1 MALHVLVSACF
12 YPWWILVSFL
22 EGMHIYSRGPG
33 WGTDG
38 QCMLGT
44 LLSGAWN
51 SPKWSLDLWQAKH
64 GGQWRR
70 ILQHVL
76 QRNQRWEA
84 RAPGYLCGPGAER
97 CGYVFFA
104 NSRQMTQIQSYI
116 VDIVTFWKSRLI
128 RTLFIITE
136 IIYIAISSWLF
147 GKQSK
152 ELSWVRGEVRETV
165 ARCRKPRTTVSRV
178 SSLLG
183 DNSLT
188 VSQVVTKEL
197 SRCHIYIIHDVIIIM
212 SIVTLH
218 KYK

>member
-1 MALHVLVSACF
+1 M
-12 YPWWILVSFL
+12 VSFL

-44 LLSGAWN
+44 LLSGARN

-64 GGQWRR
+64 GRQWRR

-76 QRNQRWEA
+76 QRNQRGEA
-84 RAPGYLCGPGAER
+84 RAPGYLRGLGAER
-97 CGYVFFA
+97 CGYVLLLY

-116 VDIVTFWKSRLI
+116 VDTVTFWKSRLI
-128 RTLFIITE
+128 LILPE

-147 GKQSK
+147 RKQSK

-197 SRCHIYIIHDVIIIM
+197 SRYRINIIHDVIIIM
-212 SIVTLH
+212 SIVTL
-218 KYK
+218 YKCI